1 MDIEQGG
8 VIALTLGFLLGL
20 KHATDAD
27 HVVAVST
34 LTAKY
39 RNVWQGIWV
48 GASWGLGH
56 TTPLLIVGVAIL
68 VFKGTLLDR
77 YDAIAMWFELGV
89 GLMLVFLGAKVFW
102 NIRQGQFHVH
112 RHVHNDEQHLH
123 IHGSHIAEQHSPHKE
138 ARHTLLLLKPT
149 KPAFRLT
156 SFFVGMAHGLA
167 GTAAVMLVL
176 LPKIDSVWVGVGY
189 LLLFGVGT
197 VLSMAIITIF
207 LSVPFALSSGVGT
220 LHRTVVGVAGAA
232 SLVVG
237 FALIMEISTGVSVI
251 PF

>member
-56 TTPLLIVGVAIL
+56 TTPLLIVGIAIL
-68 VFKGTLLDR
+68 VFKGALLDR
-77 YDAIAMWFELGV
+77 YDSVADWFELGV

-102 NIRQGQFHVH
+102 NIRRGQFHVH
-112 RHVHNDEQHLH
+112 RHVHGDEQHLH
-123 IHGSHIAEQHSPHKE
+123 IHGSHVAQAHSPHQE
-138 ARHTLLLLKPT
+138 ARHSLLRPSKPT
-149 KPAFRLT
+149 FRPT

-176 LPKIDSVWVGVGY
+176 LPRIDSVWVGLGY

-197 VLSMAIITIF
+197 ILSMSIITIF
-207 LSVPFALSSGVGT
+207 LSVPFALSTGVGT

-232 SLVVG
+232 SIVIG
-237 FALIMEISTGVSVI
+237 FALIVEIGTGVAVI

>member
-8 VIALTLGFLLGL
+8 VIALALGFLLGL

-56 TTPLLIVGVAIL
+56 TLPLFIVGVAIL

-77 YDAIAMWFELGV
+77 YDAIATTFEFGV
-89 GLMLVFLGAKVFW
+89 GLMLMFLGVKVFW

-112 RHVHNDEQHLH
+112 RHVHGDEQHLH
-123 IHGSHIAEQHSPHKE
+123 IHGSHESQEHSPHKE
-138 ARHTLLLLKPT
+138 ARHSLLRPSKPT
-149 KPAFRLT
+149 FRLT
-156 SFFVGMAHGLA
+156 SFMVGMVHGLA
-167 GTAAVMLVL
+167 GSAAVMLVL
-176 LPKIDSVWVGVGY
+176 LPRIDSVWLGAGY
-189 LLLFGVGT
+189 LVLFGLGT
-197 VLSMAIITIF
+197 ILSMSVITIF
-207 LSVPFALSSGVGT
+207 LSVPFALSSGFGT
-220 LHRTVVGVAGAA
+220 VHRVVVGVAGAV
-232 SLVVG
+232 SLVIG
-237 FALIMEISTGVSVI
+237 FALIAEISTGISVM